1 MGTRI
6 SSAIVLAIMM
16 LAAPALGG
24 TGDAV
29 PSVFDRGAALEY
41 SQSAIGRSL
50 PDYSF
55 VDTENR
61 VRRLTDYAG
70 KPLVV
75 NMIYTGCIYSC
86 PLVVQALYDAVDVAE
101 EALGSDRFHVITI
114 GFDTDT
120 DTPAQMRAYARSRGI
135 ALGNW
140 EFLST
145 DAETATQLAGDLGFL
160 ILESPGGFEHIAQT
174 TIVDGTGRIYQHVY
188 GAEFEPPALVEPLKN
203 ALLAVPGSAPP
214 LTALIERVRLFC
226 TNYDPSSGRYAFDY
240 GIFVALIIGGLTLIG
255 LFIILVR
262 SARRAFRGPPPV
274 REEQA

>member
-1 MGTRI
+1 MGARI
-6 SSAIVLAIMM
+6 STAIVFAIMM
-16 LAAPALGG
+16 LTAPARGG
-24 TGDAV
+24 SGDAV
-29 PSVFDRGAALEY
+29 PSIFDRDAALDY

-50 PDYSF
+50 PDYTF
-55 VDTENR
+55 VDTETKT
-61 VRRLTDYAG
+61 RRLSDYSG

-75 NMIYTGCIYSC
+75 NMVYTGCIYSC

-101 EALGSDRFHVITI
+101 EALGGDRFNVITV

-135 ALGNW
+135 ALDNW

-145 DAETATQLAGDLGFL
+145 DAETAARLAGDLGFL
-160 ILESPGGFEHIAQT
+160 IMESPGGFEHIAQT

-214 LTALIERVRLFC
+214 LAAIIERVRLFC
-226 TNYDPSSGRYAFDY
+226 TNYDPASGRYAFDY
-240 GIFVALIIGGLTLIG
+240 GIFVGLIIGGIILIG
-255 LFIILVR
+255 LLVILVR
-262 SARRAFRGPPPV
+262 SARRAFRNPPPV
-274 REEQA
+274 PKEQV